1 MQLRRRETDL
11 WLHVGLFSL
20 YLGTFSVFGF
30 VRRIEPSL
38 GSMGQMGL
46 VMLTWLLVLYAV
58 WRSRRLPMYGVVLL
72 ALLPYAHMA
81 WFTAMGESTSG
92 AFSYLYKF
100 SGFLIAP
107 YLWLWARSRDEAQ
120 IERTLM
126 VLATVAAVRAV
137 LTFAVPGLAPGAG
150 KFVDDFIVYEWVGPL
165 PRIFYPGMA
174 LVFLGLTVSL
184 RNIFQ
189 TTDRA
194 LPLEV
199 ARALLFLTA
208 MCVNMSRGMLILAVL
223 VTTLLVIVKFS
234 SGAVAAGLKGR
245 LVLGTLLA
253 LSGAALVVVATP
265 LADTLGSAIAGQG
278 AQERFS
284 LDQKNLDWRA
294 QQVSAAFRLVQTPEA
309 QWLGVGTN
317 TFIPESL
324 ENPRL
329 GEVTNELH
337 YSYDSVRWTFGTLGL
352 LLLIAFTMA
361 QPLARFTVLRPATP
375 LVLPTL
381 LTGAFIS
388 LAGLYTVVFTTSDWS
403 FMLALCGAYL
413 HARCDARR
421 ALPASAR
428 ARRAVPALNGPARR
442 FPA

>member
-30 VRRIEPSL
+30 ARRLDPSL
-38 GSMGQMGL
+38 GSAAQLGL
-46 VMLTWLLVLYAV
+46 LLLTWLLVLYAV
-58 WRSRRLPMYGVVLL
+58 WRSRRLPMWGVVLL
-72 ALLPYAHMA
+72 ALLPYAHMV
-81 WFTAMGESTSG
+81 WFTATGESTAG
-92 AFSYLYKF
+92 AFSYVYKF

-107 YLWLWARSRDEAQ
+107 YLWLWARNRDEGQ

-126 VLATVAAVRAV
+126 VLATVAAARAV

-150 KFVDDFIVYEWVGPL
+150 KFADDFIVYEWVGPL

-189 TTDRA
+189 TSDRA

-208 MCVNMSRGMLILAVL
+208 LCVNMSRGMLILAVL
-223 VTTLLVIVKFS
+223 VVTLLVLLKFS
-234 SGAVAAGLKGR
+234 SGAVAAGRKGR
-245 LVLGTLLA
+245 LVLGALLA
-253 LSGAALVVVATP
+253 LSGTALVVVATP
-265 LADTLGSAIAGQG
+265 LADTVANAAAGFG
-278 AQERFS
+278 GQERFS

-352 LLLIAFTMA
+352 ALLITFTMV
-361 QPLARFTVLRPATP
+361 QPLARTLLLRPATP
-375 LVLPTL
+375 LVLPAL
-381 LTGAFIS
+381 LTGAFIG
-388 LAGLYTVVFTTSDWS
+388 LVGLYTVVFTTTDWS
-403 FMLALCGAYL
+403 FALTVCGAYL

-421 ALPASAR
+421 VLPAPAR
-428 ARRAVPALNGPARR
+428 PRRAVPALNGPARR